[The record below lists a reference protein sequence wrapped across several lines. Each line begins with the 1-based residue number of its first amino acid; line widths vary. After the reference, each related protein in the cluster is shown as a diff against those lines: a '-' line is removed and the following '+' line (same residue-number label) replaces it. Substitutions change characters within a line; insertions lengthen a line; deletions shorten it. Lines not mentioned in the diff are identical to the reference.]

1 MKSKQKKELKDL
13 KNVEFIEV
21 RPHMTE
27 EEIYQNLLK
36 NLKKQGIKVKVDKK
50 QKK

>member
-1 MKSKQKKELKDL
+1 MKSKQKKELKDS
-13 KNVEFIEV
+13 KNVVFTEV

-27 EEIYQNLLK
+27 EEIYQNLMK
-36 NLKKQGIKVKVDKK
+36 NLKKQGIKVKVEKK

>member
-1 MKSKQKKELKDL
+1 MKSKQKKELKDSR
-13 KNVEFIEV
+13 NVILTQV
-21 RPHMTE
+21 TPHMTE
-27 EEIYQNLLK
+27 EEIYQNLMK